1 MSRYRHADNLTGIIA
16 MALHQ
21 YEHPLDPNKMTAS
34 EINGMPSAIVLR
46 YQNDPK
52 FNAWVKSIVARVLT
66 EEDATIAR
74 LTRELEEARGMC
86 DLYVDEFH
94 RIIAIA
100 DNSEIKGLCER
111 AVFGIKQRIPLI
123 EQRDNLE
130 AENAALRA
138 ELADLKDGLTA
149 AHMDGFASGKAEAT
163 EMLRK
168 REGQLEE
175 LRAEVKAY
183 REVEDSLQKEIKRLD
198 AEAERLKAA
207 ERIRVAGLR
216 ETRDALVEK
225 LRAEVERLKALE
237 NKMGSGWALVEYEKM
252 QARAEQAEK
261 ELAAE
266 KAKVEK
272 VREWMTESGFCSAP
286 YCKKCVIKLEQI
298 LK

>member
-1 MSRYRHADNLTGIIA
+1 M
-16 MALHQ
+16 
-21 YEHPLDPNKMTAS
+21 S
-34 EINGMPSAIVLR
+34 EIQTYTPSNGAMLVCSSGGDYIKTKDHL
-46 YQNDPK
+46 
-52 FNAWVKSIVARVLT
+52 
-66 EEDATIAR
+66 ATIAR
-74 LTRELEEARGMC
+74 LEAEKAQKQLIIDDCKRNLKEQDATIASLTRELEDARGMC

-266 KAKVEK
+266 RGKSKCNH
-272 VREWMTESGFCSAP
+272 EWTEWTSTAGRTRQCI
-286 YCKKCVIKLEQI
+286 KCGQQYSWFG
-298 LK
+298 